1 MRRIPS
7 RTRRDSDG
15 EPLWLSSRGAIRGA
29 AFTVISVGDRMDNLF
44 EYLRDTL
51 GPRQAAIEDVQR
63 KVANGGTPYGV
74 LSALGGRPYA
84 AMFLGH
90 GAGRLPIYPANREV
104 ALREREVAKAA
115 LGRTVVVDPTTLVVA
130 SFTDGLFQL
139 LQGEFQS
146 LTTTD
151 AAVADVVATM
161 EHNAR
166 GDGLTIGWDNALGQA
181 VVNQEDPDSLSE
193 RRRRARVSADWAR
206 NDSAGCL
213 AGAAG
218 LSDSCGR
225 ADPRQRLPFLEL
237 VVGPRLRQG
246 QRPAVP
252 M

>member
-1 MRRIPS
+1 
-7 RTRRDSDG
+7 
-15 EPLWLSSRGAIRGA
+15 
-29 AFTVISVGDRMDNLF
+29 MDNLF

-206 NDSAGCL
+206 NDLRRVAWRAQQAL
-213 AGAAG
+213 ATPVDGPTHD
-218 LSDSCGR
+218 SDSRFWSWLSGLDY
-225 ADPRQRLPFLEL
+225 AKANGLPFLCDDAA
-237 VVGPRLRQG
+237 LRQVA
-246 QRPAVP
+246 R
-252 M
+252 

>member
-1 MRRIPS
+1 
-7 RTRRDSDG
+7 
-15 EPLWLSSRGAIRGA
+15 
-29 AFTVISVGDRMDNLF
+29 MDNLF

-166 GDGLTIGWDNALGQA
+166 DGGAGPACLRIGLGTTRRVAWRAQQALATPVDGPTH
-181 VVNQEDPDSLSE
+181 D
-193 RRRRARVSADWAR
+193 
-206 NDSAGCL
+206 
-213 AGAAG
+213 
-218 LSDSCGR
+218 SDSRFWSWLSGLDY
-225 ADPRQRLPFLEL
+225 AKANGLPFLCDDAA
-237 VVGPRLRQG
+237 LRQVA
-246 QRPAVP
+246 R
-252 M
+252 